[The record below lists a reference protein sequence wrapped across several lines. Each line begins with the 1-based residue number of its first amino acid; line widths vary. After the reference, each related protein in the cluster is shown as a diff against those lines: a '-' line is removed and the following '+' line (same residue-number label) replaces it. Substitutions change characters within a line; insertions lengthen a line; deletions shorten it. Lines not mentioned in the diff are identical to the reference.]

1 MRTRS
6 KSRQTQ
12 QPNVEEGSTKYP
24 GNEGKRSSVSEKF
37 DDSGTLTNI
46 SRHAVGRLL
55 KRVKSCGS
63 RGLSKEDDGYLR
75 PCDSTGMLESESEKN
90 SKLCFN
96 RTDRVEDGYFSGNVI
111 TNTPSESGAR
121 DGLDESEWEEGSL
134 PTEALTKSNEEQTIG
149 GVTVEFDVT
158 PDSVKK
164 KSIRRAT
171 AEEKELSELVHKV
184 NLLCLLG
191 RGRSFDSAC
200 NDPLIQA
207 SLLSL
212 LPARLLKITEVPKLT
227 AKALAPL
234 FDWFH
239 NNFHVRGP
247 GSTEKPPHL
256 ALASTLE
263 AQEGT
268 AEEVAALSVAL
279 FRALN
284 LTVRFVAIL
293 DVVSLKPEVD
303 RPECNS
309 QVTGKVGGGIFN
321 SSTLMVSGSGHQ
333 SVSPPLTTPASD
345 EKDDGCLT
353 SAGGKSR
360 VKARKVLENSFESKD
375 MSGVNLKA
383 RMAEPSTS
391 KCQDADSHACLAAK
405 SDRPKRKGDLEF
417 EMQLEMALSATAIEN
432 SKAIMNSDL
441 VDVCGTN
448 SKQFPPAKKMKVV
461 GAEGSSVSP
470 HGMSTAIGSR
480 KVGAPLYWAEV
491 YCSGENLTGK
501 WVHVDAVN
509 AIIDGEQKVEVAVA
523 ACRKSLRYVV
533 AFAGNGAKD
542 VTRRYC
548 TRWYKIES
556 QRINAI
562 WWDAVLAPLKDLESR
577 ATGGVVHSHQEA
589 STTEKIGTLEGAD
602 NQIKDCL
609 PDSFLMNGKSKKE
622 NCEDYSVQKSVNNS
636 FSATRSS
643 LEDME
648 LETRALTEPL
658 PTNQQAYRNH
668 QLYAIERWLNK
679 YQILHPKGP
688 ILGFCSGHPVYP
700 RTCVQT
706 LHTKERWMREG
717 LQVKADELPA
727 KTLKRSPKQSKEQ
740 AGEDD
745 EIGEGDHLALY
756 GKWQTEPLCLPHAVG
771 GIVPKVKMLSS
782 GRGLIQSSYLNE
794 RGQVDVWS
802 EKCLPPGTIHLRLP
816 RVTLVAKRLEID
828 FAPAMVGFEFRNG
841 RSVPVFE
848 GIVVCAEFKDA
859 ILEAYEEEEERRVA
873 EEKRRNE
880 AQALSR
886 WYQLLSSII
895 TRQRLNNCYGNGT
908 SQEASVGIQK
918 PDDTLSAEAGCK
930 EDSRKSGGCHQDKLK
945 DNQPTSPQSVPTE
958 DHEHVF
964 LLDDE
969 MFDEESSTR
978 TKRCK
983 CGFSIQFEEL

>member
-12 QPNVEEGSTKYP
+12 QPNGNGLYGYNLLSGFYLGSVEEGSTKYP

-96 RTDRVEDGYFSGNVI
+96 ITDRVEDGYFSGNVI

-134 PTEALTKSNEEQTIG
+134 PTDALTKSNEEQTIG

-234 FDWFH
+234 VDWFH

-268 AEEVAALSVAL
+268 AEEVAALSVTL

-284 LTVRFVAIL
+284 LTVRFVATL

-303 RPECNS
+303 RPEYNS
-309 QVTGKVGGGIFN
+309 QVTG
-321 SSTLMVSGSGHQ
+321 
-333 SVSPPLTTPASD
+333 
-345 EKDDGCLT
+345 KDDGCLT

-375 MSGVNLKA
+375 MSGVNLKD

-480 KVGAPLYWAEV
+480 KIGAPLYWAEV

-577 ATGGVVHSHQEA
+577 ATG
-589 STTEKIGTLEGAD
+589 
-602 NQIKDCL
+602 DCL

-622 NCEDYSVQKSVNNS
+622 NCEDYSVQK
-636 FSATRSS
+636 F
-643 LEDME
+643 
-648 LETRALTEPL
+648 
-658 PTNQQAYRNH
+658 AYRNH

-745 EIGEGDHLALY
+745 EIGEGDHLALF

-771 GIVPKVKMLSS
+771 GIVPK
-782 GRGLIQSSYLNE
+782 NE

-802 EKCLPPGTIHLRLP
+802 EKCLPPGTVHLRLP